1 MKSFLNF
8 LKEETEADSKLKH
21 IHHAEDRPLLH
32 GAEGFEHAR
41 DALNQAHE
49 HVKGGNH
56 SSHLTMKYDGSPAVV
71 FGHHPEN
78 GKFFVAS
85 KSAFNKTPKLNYT
98 HKDIEKNHGHAPG
111 LMDKLHA
118 SLNHLKKIAPKTGV
132 YQGDLMYTHDDLKH
146 GKQGK
151 VSFTPNTITYTGKGE
166 EANKIKNSKMG
177 IVVHQQYHGKTLDTL
192 AADPHPDLHN
202 FTQHPDVWTK
212 SAEHDTR
219 HVHYS
224 QDDQDEFKK
233 HIDAAQK
240 IHDEHKDKMYKATEH
255 HRGDAGALATYINH
269 TVRTDEVPSSEGF
282 KKHIENRF
290 TKDAQ
295 SKVKKLKT
303 PAAQSRAETT
313 SKASIKQHNSHIDA
327 NKDHYD
333 NLLAMHH
340 HLQQAKNVLVSTL
353 NQHEGGLEHHIDG
366 KRTGPEGFV
375 INHAGQPT
383 KLVDRKEFAKS
394 NLLKVRK

>member
-8 LKEETEADSKLKH
+8 LKEEAQADSKLKH

-49 HVKGGNH
+49 HIKSGDN

-98 HKDIEKNHGHAPG
+98 HQDIEKNHGHAPG

-132 YQGDLMYTHDDLKH
+132 YQGDLMYTHDDLKR
-146 GKQGK
+146 GKNGK
-151 VSFTPNTITYTGKGE
+151 VSFTPNTITYTGHGE

-202 FTQHPDVWTK
+202 FKHHPDVWRK
-212 SAEHDTR
+212 SPEHDTKN
-219 HVHYS
+219 VHYS
-224 QDDQDEFKK
+224 DDAQDEFKK

-240 IHDEHKDKMYKATEH
+240 IHDEHKDKMYKATEP
-255 HRGDAGALATYINH
+255 HRGDAGPLATYINH
-269 TVRTDEVPSSEGF
+269 TVRTDEVPSAEGL
-282 KKHIENRF
+282 KKHI
-290 TKDAQ
+290 TGQYKKAAD
-295 SKVKKLKT
+295 KLKT
-303 PAAQSRAETT
+303 PAAQSRKESEA
-313 SKASIKQHNSHIDA
+313 KAHEKHIDA
-327 NKDHYD
+327 NEEHYD

-353 NQHEGGLEHHIDG
+353 NQHEGGLEHHIDK